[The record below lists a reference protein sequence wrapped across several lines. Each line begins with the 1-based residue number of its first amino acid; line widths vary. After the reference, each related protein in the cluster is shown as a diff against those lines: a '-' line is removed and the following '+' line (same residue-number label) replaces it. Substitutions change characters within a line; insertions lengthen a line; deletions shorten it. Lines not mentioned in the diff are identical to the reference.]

1 MPGWPLPGR
10 TRGSGNARSLPSP
23 ADRPQSQEAWERSVF
38 ATSPTAHEPAKLG
51 VDAMAG
57 QMTRDL
63 KTKDDI
69 PLCMRE
75 RGYYI
80 RPVD

>member
-1 MPGWPLPGR
+1 
-10 TRGSGNARSLPSP
+10 
-23 ADRPQSQEAWERSVF
+23 
-38 ATSPTAHEPAKLG
+38 
-51 VDAMAG
+51 MAG

>member
-1 MPGWPLPGR
+1 MGEKR
-10 TRGSGNARSLPSP
+10 IRDVSH
-23 ADRPQSQEAWERSVF
+23 
-38 ATSPTAHEPAKLG
+38 AHEPGKLG